1 MTFLLIG
8 VAFML
13 ISVLVGWRL
22 RSRFNEYAQIPL
34 SSGMSGKEIAE
45 KMLHDNGIFDV
56 RIQSV
61 PGQLTDHYNPADK
74 TVNLSPEVYG
84 GRSVSAAAVAAHE
97 CGHAVQHATAYRW
110 LGFRT
115 AMVPVTQISSQIM
128 NFVFIG
134 TLLFGFAFNSANM
147 NLLVMII
154 VACQAVITG
163 FALVTLPVEFDAS
176 KRALVW
182 LNQAGITHGEE
193 HRKAT
198 HALRLAASTYVVN
211 ALYAV
216 TILLYFILRMVSGR
230 DR

>member
-1 MTFLLIG
+1 MIILIG
-8 VAFML
+8 VVFMA
-13 ISVLVGWRL
+13 ISLLVGWRL
-22 RSRFNEYAQIPL
+22 KSKFNEFAQIPL
-34 SSGMSGKEIAE
+34 SSGLSGKEVAE
-45 KMLHDNGIFDV
+45 KMLHDNGIYDV
-56 RIQSV
+56 RIMSV

-134 TLLFGFAFNSANM
+134 TLFFGFAFNSSSF
-147 NLLVMII
+147 NLLIMII

-182 LNQAGITHGEE
+182 LNGAGITRGEE
-193 HRKAT
+193 HKKAT
-198 HALRLAASTYVVN
+198 QALRLAATTYVVN

-216 TILLYFILRMVSGR
+216 TILIYFLLRLLGGR
-230 DR
+230 NDD

>member
-1 MTFLLIG
+1 MIILIG
-8 VAFML
+8 VVFMA
-13 ISVLVGWRL
+13 ISLLVGWRL
-22 RSRFNEYAQIPL
+22 KSKFNEFAQIPL
-34 SSGMSGKEIAE
+34 SSGLSGKEVAE
-45 KMLHDNGIFDV
+45 KMLHDNGIYDV
-56 RIQSV
+56 RIMSV

-84 GRSVSAAAVAAHE
+84 GRSVSATAVAAHE

-134 TLLFGFAFNSANM
+134 TLFFGFAFNSSSF
-147 NLLVMII
+147 NLLIMII

-182 LNQAGITHGEE
+182 LNGAGITRGEE
-193 HRKAT
+193 HKKAT
-198 HALRLAASTYVVN
+198 QALRLAATTYVVN

-216 TILLYFILRMVSGR
+216 TILIYFLLRLLGGR
-230 DR
+230 NDD